1 MNNQDL
7 VDWALATLGVPGGP
21 PDAALTL
28 DSLQVVALVDLLE
41 DARPG
46 LYLTGRD
53 VTREA
58 FATRAALVGLL
69 DRKERP

>member
-1 MNNQDL
+1 MQEL
-7 VDWALATLGVPGGP
+7 VNGALATLGVPDGP

-41 DARPG
+41 DAVPG
-46 LYLTGRD
+46 LYLTGED

-58 FATRAALVGLL
+58 FASRAALVALL
-69 DRKERP
+69 ERKERA